1 MDTATPWRIIA
12 AWMPCCPC
20 LRRTQPPQV
29 VPTQEAA
36 VRPSQVD
43 GVARLEVTIQDL
55 QNRLERVENRLDTE
69 VARGEEQGG
78 MVMNMQRYD
87 LLLRSLE
94 QVEIRLDTE
103 VARGDNLAEIV
114 TNLQRYDFL
123 LRELRNSARLL
134 RQIIHPDDRHLPI
147 FVRPEE
153 GDAPVNVWL
162 VALVPDVDEDGTD
175 ILGYGRVQ
183 QTFFWNG

>member
-20 LRRTQPPQV
+20 MRPMQPPQV

-69 VARGEEQGG
+69 VARGEERGG

-87 LLLRSLE
+87 LLQTRDAEEMMEAKRRRIGEAIL
-94 QVEIRLDTE
+94 INRLPY
-103 VARGDNLAEIV
+103 
-114 TNLQRYDFL
+114 TNFA
-123 LRELRNSARLL
+123 SK
-134 RQIIHPDDRHLPI
+134 
-147 FVRPEE
+147 
-153 GDAPVNVWL
+153 NVWKL
-162 VALVPDVDEDGTD
+162 
-175 ILGYGRVQ
+175 
-183 QTFFWNG
+183 